1 MLSSRLIGRV
11 PPRLSAGPSD
21 CIAPTTLLK
30 QLAWTSA
37 LGPCGADQAIGLDNG
52 FGACGAVQAMGLDK
66 WGGGEVVV
74 GQRFE

>member
-11 PPRLSAGPSD
+11 PPRLSAGPTD
-21 CIAPTTLLK
+21 RIAPTTLFK

-37 LGPCGADQAIGLDNG
+37 LDPCGADQAIGLYNG
-52 FGACGAVQAMGLDK
+52 FGACGAVQAMGPDK
-66 WGGGEVVV
+66 WGGEVVV